1 MSRRG
6 FTLIEL
12 LVVIAIIAILV
23 GLLLPAVQKVRE
35 AANRMSCTNNLK
47 RLALG
52 AHMFANDKGMFPPG
66 NNIDKTGNTAAKI
79 SAAVATYGN
88 PAPIGG
94 YTTWCIELLPY
105 IEQADTYQAY
115 SRWRYANGSNSTLT
129 SFINNWATTTS
140 PCAQVYKV
148 FLCPSDVPDTSTVV
162 EDDGAVA
169 GGANFYA
176 MTSYRANGGSVFP
189 NFGFPAAAPLSNGPF
204 FVNSMTRFADVT
216 DGLSNTLLLG
226 ERNNLEPF
234 WATFVNG
241 DSSFQVGQDPNNG
254 NGAAPFSFDNGV
266 WSYNAPSAYTCAPFN
281 YMLPADAATTNTYS
295 TTQGG
300 IYYNNRVFDFGSLH
314 TGGAN
319 FAFCDGSVHFIATTV
334 NAVTFNSLG
343 CMNDGGVV
351 GAY

>member
-1 MSRRG
+1 
-6 FTLIEL
+6 
-12 LVVIAIIAILV
+12 
-23 GLLLPAVQKVRE
+23 
-35 AANRMSCTNNLK
+35 
-47 RLALG
+47 
-52 AHMFANDKGMFPPG
+52 
-66 NNIDKTGNTAAKI
+66 
-79 SAAVATYGN
+79 
-88 PAPIGG
+88 
-94 YTTWCIELLPY
+94 
-105 IEQADTYQAY
+105 
-115 SRWRYANGSNSTLT
+115 
-129 SFINNWATTTS
+129 
-140 PCAQVYKV
+140 
-148 FLCPSDVPDTSTVV
+148 
-162 EDDGAVA
+162 
-169 GGANFYA
+169 

-189 NFGFPAAAPLSNGPF
+189 NFGVPASAPLANGPF
-204 FVNSMTRFADVT
+204 FVNSTTRFADVT

-226 ERNNLEPF
+226 ERNNLEPL

-254 NGAAPFSFDNGV
+254 NGTAAPFSFDNGV

-281 YMLPADAATTNTYS
+281 YMLPADATTNTYS